1 MPPAHTAAAT
11 AKQKLLL
18 LAPVPFRSD
27 LLSRKLWRQRRRQA
41 RRAAADRELL
51 LLQQPSC
58 TQLADLLPPPNSP
71 AVRRACKL
79 LRRLLL
85 SATEASGSMTQR
97 SRLRTL
103 TEQFSAPVLM
113 SAVLRRA
120 AKATA
125 SSLQPP
131 STRKRSSASKTRSS
145 ASNQDSGSQPL
156 IMHVTPAVRS

>member
-27 LLSRKLWRQRRRQA
+27 LLSRKLWQQRRRQA
-41 RRAAADRELL
+41 HRAAADRKQ
-51 LLQQPSC
+51 QQPC

-79 LRRLLL
+79 LRRLL
-85 SATEASGSMTQR
+85 SATEASGSMTQC

-125 SSLQPP
+125 SSPQPP

-145 ASNQDSGSQPL
+145 ASNQDSGSSPL
-156 IMHVTPAVRS
+156 TTRANLTARC

>member
-27 LLSRKLWRQRRRQA
+27 LLSRKLWQQRRRQA
-41 RRAAADRELL
+41 HRAAADRKQQQL
-51 LLQQPSC
+51 QPSC
-58 TQLADLLPPPNSP
+58 TQLADLLPPHNSP
-71 AVRRACKL
+71 VVRRACKL
-79 LRRLLL
+79 LRRLL

-125 SSLQPP
+125 SSPP
-131 STRKRSSASKTRSS
+131 PQSTRKRSSASKTRSS
-145 ASNQDSGSQPL
+145 ASNQDSGSSPL
-156 IMHVTPAVRS
+156 TTRANLTARC